1 MATAGGCAPNPKKY
15 LRGMHPNARSP
26 RIKAMPHSSSLSATA
41 LGVPGRT
48 ETQAQTT
55 AALRRCAQGDRPALR
70 VVFDNEAAAMLGIAY
85 RILRRR
91 DLAEE
96 IVQEAFVRVWRNAA
110 SYDPELGSVRSWLFA
125 IVRNL
130 ALNALRDGRRELPL
144 GDDAAGSEH
153 EAHSMSGRLA
163 ENSALRRCLE
173 RLDENRR
180 SCLLLAYV
188 GGFSHGEIAG
198 RLGAPLGTVKAWIR
212 RGLQALREC
221 MG

>member
-1 MATAGGCAPNPKKY
+1 MTLMAQTASKP
-15 LRGMHPNARSP
+15 
-26 RIKAMPHSSSLSATA
+26 MPDLPDKPS
-41 LGVPGRT
+41 
-48 ETQAQTT
+48 TQAKETA

-70 VVFDNEAAAMLGIAY
+70 VVFENEASAMLGVAY

-96 IVQEAFVRVWRNAA
+96 IVQDAFVRVWQKAA
-110 SYDPELGSVRSWLFA
+110 SYDPELGSPRSWLNA
-125 IVRNL
+125 IARNL

-144 GDDAAGSEH
+144 NEEIADRQRHAEEGATC
-153 EAHSMSGRLA
+153 LA

-173 RLDENRR
+173 GLDETRR
-180 SCLLLAYV
+180 ACLLLAYV

-198 RLGAPLGTVKAWIR
+198 RLQAPLGTVKAWIR
-212 RGLQALREC
+212 RGLLSLREC